1 MSITELE
8 RATAAID
15 ASMPSDTWRADVV
28 CAASITPKPIMWL
41 WPTWLAA
48 GKLTLL
54 AGAAGAGKTTLC
66 LGLVATLSCAGRWP
80 DGERCLKAGNTI
92 IWSSEDDPTDT
103 LVPRLMAM
111 GADLSRIHFI
121 QGRIDDRG
129 NREPFDP
136 ATDMDLLRETAR
148 RIGGVSLLMLDPVVS
163 AVKGDM
169 NKANEVRRSLQAV
182 VDFAAEQNAAII
194 GITHFTKG
202 SQGTT
207 PQERVIGSQ
216 AFAALARMVLV
227 AAKQEDSDMR
237 VLARAKS
244 NIAIDDG
251 GISYGIEE
259 ATVGDGIETTRVYW
273 GGKVE
278 GTAREI
284 LGDVEDTG
292 EKTSERDDAV
302 QFLYDI
308 LKDGPLPAKQVYEDA
323 RGAGFTNATVRR
335 AQKKIG
341 IKPYKAGDGIGEKSA
356 WYWRLPPAAGFT
368 KMLTETPKML
378 TPKAE
383 HLSENVSTLVEIEP
397 FKTRPVEVI

>member
-1 MSITELE
+1 MQSLVEQ
-8 RATAAID
+8 AAAAID
-15 ASMPSDTWRADVV
+15 ASMPSDAWRADVV
-28 CAASITPKPIMWL
+28 CAASITPEPIMWL

-54 AGAAGAGKTTLC
+54 AGAAGTGKTTLC

-80 DGERCLKAGNTI
+80 DGERCLTAGNTI
-92 IWSSEDDPTDT
+92 VWSSEDDPKDT
-103 LVPRLMAM
+103 LVPRLIAM

-121 QGRIDDRG
+121 RGRIDDRG
-129 NREPFDP
+129 NREAFDP
-136 ATDMDLLRETAR
+136 AVDMDLLRETAR
-148 RIGGVSLLMLDPVVS
+148 HIGGVSLLILDPVVS

-182 VDFAAEQNAAII
+182 VDFAVEQNAAII

-202 SQGTT
+202 SQGST

-259 ATVGDGIETTRVYW
+259 ATLENGIETTRVYW
-273 GGKVE
+273 SGKVE

-284 LGDVEDTG
+284 LGDLEDTG
-292 EKTSERDDAV
+292 DRTSERDDAV
-302 QFLYDI
+302 EFLCE
-308 LKDGPLPAKQVYEDA
+308 LLADGPVLSNRVYADA
-323 RGAGFTNATVRR
+323 NGAGFTKATIRR
-335 AQKKIG
+335 AQKEIG
-341 IKPYKAGDGIGEKSA
+341 IKPYRDGDGIGEKSA
-356 WYWRLPPAAGFT
+356 WYWCLPPVTGFT
-368 KMLTETPKML
+368 KVLTEAPKVL
-378 TPKAE
+378 TPKDE

-397 FKTRPVEVI
+397 FKNNAMEVL